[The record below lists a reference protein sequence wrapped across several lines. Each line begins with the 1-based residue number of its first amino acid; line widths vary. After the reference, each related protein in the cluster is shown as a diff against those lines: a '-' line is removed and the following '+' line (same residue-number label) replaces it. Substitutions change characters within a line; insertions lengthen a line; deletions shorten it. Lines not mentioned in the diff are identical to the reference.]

1 MLHNASL
8 HLHMIVVSEKHLG
21 STINVLHVN
30 NSNGSSTLSSR
41 AMCN

>member
-1 MLHNASL
+1 MLHNANL

-21 STINVLHVN
+21 STNKVLHVN
-30 NSNGSSTLSSR
+30 NSDGSCTLSSR